1 MQAAHTTPVYV
12 TVDGGE
18 FHDPAARGHLLTQSE
33 HHLTQS
39 EHPLAELEA
48 VLHHRHDDVDHQ
60 AWRYREGLMERIEAT
75 RRVIG
80 RMRERD

>member
-33 HHLTQS
+33 HH
-39 EHPLAELEA
+39 LAELEA